1 MKEEKFLMVSLEEG
15 KAKKLALA
23 ISSDTARKLLDRLTN
38 GPATETGL
46 AEELD
51 IPISTVHYN
60 LRNLIDSGLIKADEF
75 HYSDKG
81 KEVNHYSL
89 ANKFIIIAPRMVQGM
104 SLRLKKAIP
113 VLLIGLIGSGLLYF
127 INRPVFSP
135 APQMMLK
142 ADAMNALAEG
152 ASAAPRSLALANTP
166 FSLLSHSAYLWFFI
180 GIIIAVLA
188 NLLIDWLKER

>member
-1 MKEEKFLMVSLEEG
+1 MKEEKFLMVSLEEN
-15 KAKKLALA
+15 KSKKLALA

-38 GPATETGL
+38 GPATESAL
-46 AEELD
+46 ADELG

-89 ANKFIIIAPRMVQGM
+89 ANKFIIIAPKMVQGM
-104 SLRLKKAIP
+104 SLRLRRAIP
-113 VLLIGLIGSGLLYF
+113 VLLVGILGSGILYF
-127 INRPVFSP
+127 VNRPVFSP
-135 APQMMLK
+135 SIPLMTK
-142 ADAMNALAEG
+142 VADAGNVLSEG
-152 ASAAPRSLALANTP
+152 ASAPAAFSPVVST
-166 FSLLSHSAYLWFFI
+166 FSLLSHSAYLWFFV

-188 NLLIDWLKER
+188 NLLIDWLRER